1 MAGGKKVRKVLL
13 RIVGTVIAIAVMALL
28 AASLIIAKPQDSDA
42 APAEVRPFTNAS
54 PAVTIEDELDLSQL
68 FAAFPAPVMSFMGGS
83 GMTFVSATCA
93 DAAVDGGFGR
103 VATLNW
109 QTAEGEPVRLRSIWP
124 AGALDLLEGGYHFM
138 PYTSPALFG
147 SSSVR
152 MENDQTVRIHAAT
165 DQALYEVLL
174 PRALSPESGNICRA
188 LQLYASEARE

>member
-13 RIVGTVIAIAVMALL
+13 RIVGTVLAIAVMALL
-28 AASLIIAKPQDSDA
+28 AASLIIAKPQDEDPTPA
-42 APAEVRPFTNAS
+42 AARPFTNAS

-174 PRALSPESGNICRA
+174 PRALSPETGNICRA

>member
-28 AASLIIAKPQDSDA
+28 AASLIIAKPQDEDP
-42 APAEVRPFTNAS
+42 APAAARPFTNAS

-124 AGALDLLEGGYHFM
+124 ASALDLLEEGYHFM

-174 PRALSPESGNICRA
+174 PRALSPETGNICRA